1 MLLNR
6 KTYLVRERVAVV
18 KLTNT
23 YDHLDAGSGASIGIA
38 REEPAAWA
46 KWLRLV
52 VKKAMMPTIVNVYEN
67 ESPTPF
73 LSVQRGWTFLR
84 PRVEVTLNG
93 RPIGTFQKNALA
105 LREAFQM
112 LDPQNNMIGKVQGD
126 WKGWNFQM
134 LDANGQV
141 LGEVTKKWAGL
152 GKELFTN
159 ANMYAIDLADAAVAR
174 EETAA
179 LMLAAGLA
187 IELVFRE
194 GR

>member
-6 KTYLVRERVAVV
+6 KTYVVKERVAIA

-23 YDHLDAGSGASIGIA
+23 FDLLDAATSAPIGIA
-38 REEPAAWA
+38 KEEPPSWA
-46 KWLRLV
+46 VWLRLF
-52 VKKAMMPTIVNVYEN
+52 VKRAMMPTIVNVYEN

-84 PRVEVTLNG
+84 PRVSVTLNG
-93 RPIGTFQKNALA
+93 RPIGAFQKNALS

-112 LDPQNNMIGKVQGD
+112 FDAQNNQIGKVQGD
-126 WKGWNFQM
+126 WKGWSFQM
-134 LDANGQV
+134 LDANGQE
-141 LGEVTKKWAGL
+141 LGSATKKWAGL

-159 ANMYAIDLADAAVAR
+159 ANTYVIDLSDATVAR
-174 EETAA
+174 EELAA

-187 IELVFRE
+187 IEIVFK
-194 GR
+194 

>member
-6 KTYLVRERVAVV
+6 KTYIVKERVAVV

-23 YDHLDAGSGASIGIA
+23 YDLLDAESGQPIGVA
-38 REEPAAWA
+38 KEEPAAWA

-73 LSVQRGWTFLR
+73 LSVQRGWTLLR
-84 PRVEVTLNG
+84 PRVAVILNG
-93 RPIGTFQKNALA
+93 RPIGTFQKNALT
-105 LREAFQM
+105 LREAFQI
-112 LDPQNNMIGKVQGD
+112 LDAQNNVIGKVQGD
-126 WKGWNFQM
+126 WKGWNFQ
-134 LDANGQV
+134 LVDANGQE
-141 LGEVTKKWAGL
+141 LGNVTKKWAGL

-159 ANMYAIDLADAAVAR
+159 ANMYAINLSDAAVAR